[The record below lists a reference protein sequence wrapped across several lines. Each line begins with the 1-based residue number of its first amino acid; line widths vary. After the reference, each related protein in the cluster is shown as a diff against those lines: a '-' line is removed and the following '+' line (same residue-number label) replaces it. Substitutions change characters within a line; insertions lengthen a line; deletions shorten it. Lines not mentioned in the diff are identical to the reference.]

1 MSISYVAG
9 RRADLDSGG
18 DLGEVLDLHQPVR
31 VPRKERSPP
40 TESVVSG
47 GARDQRGPG
56 PQDSPAGRAV
66 GRGGGEGLG
75 GGRARFPAATSWARV
90 TENCCHCS
98 RGEASKETA

>member
-9 RRADLDSGG
+9 RRADMDSGG
-18 DLGEVLDLHQPVR
+18 GLGEVLDLRQPVR
-31 VPRKERSPP
+31 VPRKERSPS

-47 GARDQRGPG
+47 GAHDQTGPG

-75 GGRARFPAATSWARV
+75 QGWA
-90 TENCCHCS
+90 N
-98 RGEASKETA
+98 